1 MYEYAVKTESL
12 SPAHTYVPW
21 IVVNGKHSTS
31 SENAIISNMVR
42 YVCSIYTGSERI
54 DACK

>member
-1 MYEYAVKTESL
+1 MYEYAVQTDNL
-12 SPAHTYVPW
+12 NPPHGYVPW
-21 IVVNGKHSTS
+21 VVVNGKHSTTA
-31 SENAIISNMVR
+31 ENSILNNMVK